1 MIIQVNETF
10 HITQSEDN
18 INMTFSHK
26 HDHVWIKHIPIKIKI
41 AFSPKCC
48 YEIYGDFDCLLL
60 FYLVG
65 TFCPSYLFF
74 L

>member
-41 AFSPKCC
+41 AF
-48 YEIYGDFDCLLL
+48 LQ
-60 FYLVG
+60 
-65 TFCPSYLFF
+65 
-74 L
+74 